1 MKNNY
6 LATLVAFISICLFTN
21 NTFAQGAYVQVNT
34 GLAFAMGAQNLD
46 YLDFNNYESNSTG
59 SDYTS
64 TREQVSVS
72 LGKGFNIGGAFGYM
86 FNEHVGAELGL
97 SYLVGGKSEAN
108 TTERSTNY
116 NSTTDYTLSSKMI
129 RIIPTLVIAT
139 GGEKINPYAKFG
151 VVIGS
156 GSVLYETN
164 SISDGDIYISNLELS
179 GGMALGLTSSIGAM
193 YNLSDNMALFGELNM
208 INMSYAPT
216 KGETTL
222 ATYNGIDELS
232 TMTTNEK
239 ETEFVDSY
247 TYNSASSTSDSQP
260 NQDLKI
266 RLPFGSFGINVGLKI
281 NF

>member
-6 LATLVAFISICLFTN
+6 LVTLVALISICLFTN

-59 SDYTS
+59 SGFTS
-64 TREQVSVS
+64 TQEQVSVS

-193 YNLSDNMALFGELNM
+193 Y
-208 INMSYAPT
+208 I
-216 KGETTL
+216 
-222 ATYNGIDELS
+222 
-232 TMTTNEK
+232 
-239 ETEFVDSY
+239 
-247 TYNSASSTSDSQP
+247 
-260 NQDLKI
+260 
-266 RLPFGSFGINVGLKI
+266 
-281 NF
+281 